1 MGETRARLGLLGDLG
16 LQGFGASYLP
26 QQQLLAAL
34 QPSLEASRI
43 GSALQSTGAGLQAQ
57 LAESGLEAQLG
68 YNALANALRQQQFQG
83 LFDLLKGEQQPAQT
97 NQITGAMGDA
107 FSQAIEALKKQ
118 NAAKATG
125 AFI

>member
-1 MGETRARLGLLGDLG
+1 LA
-16 LQGFGASYLP
+16 LP
-26 QQQLLAAL
+26 TAYSGQQQLLAAL

-83 LFDLLKGEQQPAQT
+83 LFDLLKGEQTSKSNAQT
-97 NQITGAMGDA
+97 GGLINIGSSG
-107 FSQAIEALKKQ
+107 FGFNPNSALGKLLGQ
-118 NAAKATG
+118 
-125 AFI
+125 

>member
-1 MGETRARLGLLGDLG
+1 
-16 LQGFGASYLP
+16 
-26 QQQLLAAL
+26 
-34 QPSLEASRI
+34 
-43 GSALQSTGAGLQAQ
+43 
-57 LAESGLEAQLG
+57 
-68 YNALANALRQQQFQG
+68 